1 MSKAHWLGLS
11 TLPGVGGATLQKLI
25 GQFGS
30 VTAVYDAVDA
40 DLLAVPRVTPE
51 VVARLRRLNLE
62 QLDGEIHQLTAKG
75 ITILT
80 WDDTDYPD
88 CLRTISSAPPI
99 LYTRGQFQPQD
110 AQAVALVG
118 TREPTPT
125 AVAHT
130 QTLACEL
137 ARRGLTIVSGLAL
150 GIDTAAHEGALRA
163 GNGRT
168 LAVLGSGLHAIHP
181 TQNIPLATQIADY
194 GVMISEYSPPTR
206 VKGSQLMARDRIIS
220 GLSLA
225 VIVIQANE
233 NSGSLDTAQKA
244 LAQNRLLFAAP
255 GSPGTDALIRQGVAA
270 LDLQQ
275 IEYDALV
282 SRILR
287 QPPPLPKQMALF

>member
-1 MSKAHWLGLS
+1 MSKVHWLGLS
-11 TLPGVGGATLQKLI
+11 TLPGIGGATLQKLI

-30 VTAVYDAVDA
+30 VTAVYNAADA

-62 QLDGEIHQLTAKG
+62 RLEREIRQLAADG
-75 ITILT
+75 ITLLT
-80 WDDTDYPD
+80 WDDADYPD
-88 CLRTISSAPPI
+88 CLRSISSAPPI

-110 AQAVALVG
+110 EQAVALVG

-130 QTLACEL
+130 ETLAYEL
-137 ARRGLTIVSGLAL
+137 ARRGVTIVSGLAL
-150 GIDTAAHEGALRA
+150 GIDTAAHVGALKA

-168 LAVLGSGLHAIHP
+168 LAVIGSGLHAVHP
-181 TQNIPLATQIADY
+181 KQNIPLTKQIADY
-194 GVMISEYSPPTR
+194 GVIASEYPPLTR

-244 LAQNRLLFAAP
+244 LAQNRLLFAVP

-282 SRILR
+282 NRILR
-287 QPPPLPKQMALF
+287 KPPQLPKQMTLF